1 MRISIVVF
9 ALTIVLS
16 IAVRG
21 QSSSVNEIT
30 IEAKKSLYQAYAF
43 NDKQQAQNAY
53 GMLERAL
60 SVEPAN
66 RLVVYHLAYAEYL
79 LARNAYA
86 TKDEKTF
93 DQYIDKAEER
103 AEKLVQQEKG
113 WSEASA
119 LLGTIYGIKISQSP
133 MKGIT
138 LGPKTTSMMKEASV
152 ADSTNPRVW
161 IVYGSMKLNTP
172 SFFGGSVEDAQKFFT
187 RAVAIFES
195 TKPADQLQPDW
206 GYLDALV
213 WQAKSY
219 EKMEQLQ
226 EARAIFNKALNIEPN
241 FGWVKHVLL
250 PALEKKLSA
259 K

>member
-1 MRISIVVF
+1 MKKIIAVVSCI
-9 ALTIVLS
+9 ALLS
-16 IAVRG
+16 IAARS

-53 GMLERAL
+53 AMLERAL

-79 LARNAYA
+79 LARIAYA
-86 TKDEKTF
+86 TKDVKTF

-161 IVYGSMKLNTP
+161 IVYGTMKLNTP

-213 WQAKSY
+213 WQAKSF
-219 EKMEQLQ
+219 EKSEQNQ
-226 EARAIFNKALNIEPN
+226 EAIKAYKKALTIEPK
-241 FGWVKHVLL
+241 FLWVKNVLL
-250 PALEKKLSA
+250 PSVEKKMSA